1 MQINALLH
9 GCGQHAWRYVGDWR
23 ARSLL
28 IVEPPLG
35 ADHRRGGY
43 SSTPPVSL
51 PPLSIPKY
59 FQKKLQKIWTK
70 IPVFPAFHPKNLK
83 PEPVLAAFRFR

>member
-28 IVEPPLG
+28 IVEPPWGPTTGG
-35 ADHRRGGY
+35 AAIAAH
-43 SSTPPVSL
+43 
-51 PPLSIPKY
+51 PLFLYPLCLFPNISRKNYKKFGRKY
-59 FQKKLQKIWTK
+59 PFSRHFIQKI
-70 IPVFPAFHPKNLK
+70 
-83 PEPVLAAFRFR
+83 